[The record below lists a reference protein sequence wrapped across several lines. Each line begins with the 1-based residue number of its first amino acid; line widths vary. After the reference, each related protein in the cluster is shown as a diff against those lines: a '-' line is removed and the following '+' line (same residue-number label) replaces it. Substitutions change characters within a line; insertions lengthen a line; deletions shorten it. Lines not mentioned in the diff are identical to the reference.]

1 MGMPPNYGENKIV
14 KILKKEKKK
23 ASVLEKYNILFM
35 LYLVNADT

>member
-14 KILKKEKKK
+14 KILKKKKK

>member
-14 KILKKEKKK
+14 KIKKKKK

-35 LYLVNADT
+35 LYLVNADN